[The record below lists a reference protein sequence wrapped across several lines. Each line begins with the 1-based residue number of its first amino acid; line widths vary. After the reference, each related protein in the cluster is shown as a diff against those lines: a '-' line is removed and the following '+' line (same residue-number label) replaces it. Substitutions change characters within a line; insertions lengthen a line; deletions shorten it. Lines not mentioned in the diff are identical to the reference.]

1 MNNRIKSL
9 ALLVNL
15 GIYGVAFPL
24 SAAETATD
32 DKNSAAE
39 ETMVVTAAEQNLQAP
54 GVSTI
59 TADEIR
65 KRPPARD
72 VSEIIRTMP
81 GVTLT
86 GNSTAASA
94 ATTARLISAAWARK
108 IP

>member
-24 SAAETATD
+24 SAAEAATD

-65 KRPPARD
+65 KRPPGARRLGD
-72 VSEIIRTMP
+72 HSHHAGGQPDRQLHQRP
-81 GVTLT
+81 
-86 GNSTAASA
+86 
-94 ATTARLISAAWARK
+94 ARQQ
-108 IP
+108 PPD